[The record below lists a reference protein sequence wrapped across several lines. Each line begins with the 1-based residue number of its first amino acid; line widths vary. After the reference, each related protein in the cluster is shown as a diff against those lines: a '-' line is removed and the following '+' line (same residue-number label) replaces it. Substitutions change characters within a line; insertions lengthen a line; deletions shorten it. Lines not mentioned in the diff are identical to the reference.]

1 MVDGGWGMRP
11 WNNIHIELNGTLDVI
26 IDLHLLRNAP
36 GVKDQVGTKHQST
49 TEGHLQVLN
58 GQQGRVVGKWSHL
71 SLTHLGNPVAL

>member
-1 MVDGGWGMRP
+1 MGDAP
-11 WNNIHIELNGTLDVI
+11 WNNIHIELDGALDVI

-49 TEGHLQVLN
+49 TEGHLQVSN
-58 GQQGRVVGKWSHL
+58 GQQSRVVGKWSDL